1 MRDLDPV
8 LLTSPTVRSG
18 TTLLQRLL
26 CSAGNTL
33 VYGEEVGKDL
43 DLQLQVLA
51 AREQVYTHQRAA
63 FADRLARVL
72 AGGQDD
78 WLVDLMPDID
88 GYLAALRQGALAGLA
103 NCRDHA
109 TALGRPVWGFKY
121 PGWPPPLMQLLH
133 RALPRTRTVY
143 VIRDLGDTLRSAK
156 TWLGLRTEA
165 DAEAFCA
172 QWQAHVGFMRQW
184 AQEHAVL
191 VLRHEALLADA
202 AGTVAALRAFIPFGE
217 MDTGLLARRINR
229 ATDAAEAWQGDQ
241 PYLEPTPL
249 TPREQACVDAA
260 MAASG
265 LD

>member
-1 MRDLDPV
+1 VRELDPV

-51 AREQVYTHQRAA
+51 AREHVYERQRAA

-72 AGGQDD
+72 ASSQHD

-88 GYLAALRQGALAGLA
+88 GYLASLRQGALAGLA

-109 TALGRPVWGFKY
+109 AGLGRPVWGFKY
-121 PGWPPPLMQLLH
+121 PGWPPQLMQLLQ

-156 TWLGLRTEA
+156 TWLGLASEA

-172 QWQAHVGFMRQW
+172 QWLDHIVFMREW
-184 AQEHAVL
+184 AREQPVL
-191 VLRHEALLADA
+191 VIRHEALLADPEA
-202 AGTVAALRAFIPFGE
+202 KVAALRDFLPIGD

-229 ATDAAEAWQGDQ
+229 STGAAEVWQGNQ

-249 TPREQACVDAA
+249 TARERARVDAT

-265 LD
+265 LN

>member
-1 MRDLDPV
+1 MRELDPI

-109 TALGRPVWGFKY
+109 AGVGRPVWGFKY
-121 PGWPPPLMQLLH
+121 PGWPPPLMQLLQ

-156 TWLGLRTEA
+156 TWLGLKA
-165 DAEAFCA
+165 DADTEAFCG
-172 QWQAHVGFMRQW
+172 QWRDHVRFMREW
-184 AQEHAVL
+184 AREHPVL
-191 VLRHEALLADA
+191 LLRHEALLAAPGD
-202 AGTVAALRAFIPFGE
+202 TVAALQAFLPIGAV
-217 MDTGLLARRINR
+217 DTGLLARRINR
-229 ATDAAEAWQGDQ
+229 STEGAEAWQGAR

-265 LD
+265 LE